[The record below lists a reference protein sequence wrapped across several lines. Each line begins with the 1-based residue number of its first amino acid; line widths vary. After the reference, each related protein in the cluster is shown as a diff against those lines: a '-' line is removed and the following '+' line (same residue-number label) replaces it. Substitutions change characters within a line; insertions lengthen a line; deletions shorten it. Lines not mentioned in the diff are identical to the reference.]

1 MADAEQQGTP
11 DLVTLTSRIAAA
23 YVGGNKIAADALPGL
38 IRSVHAALAAATT
51 GGAGKPEAAERKPPA
66 VPVKRSVHREYLV
79 CLEDG
84 AHVKVL
90 TRYLKRFGL
99 TPETYRAKW
108 DLPREYPMVA
118 PAFAEQRSA
127 VAKQIGLGR
136 KRSDTPAAEGAPEE
150 AEEMPEVQAAAPE
163 PDPEPPTPEPTAEA
177 RPARKPAR
185 KAPAAKK
192 PAAKRSAKG
201 R

>member
-1 MADAEQQGTP
+1 MADAEPEGAQ
-11 DLVTLTSRIAAA
+11 DLIALTTRITAA
-23 YVGGNKIAADALPGL
+23 YAGGNKIAADALPGL
-38 IRSVHAALAAATT
+38 IRSVHAARAAATT
-51 GGAGKPEAAERKPPA
+51 GAAGKAEATERKPPA
-66 VPVKRSVHREYLV
+66 VPIKRSVHREYLV

-108 DLPREYPMVA
+108 ELPREYPMVA

-136 KRSDTPAAEGAPEE
+136 KRSDAQAADAAPDEPEE
-150 AEEMPEVQAAAPE
+150 ALAAAPE
-163 PDPEPPTPEPTAEA
+163 PEAEPPESAPDT

-185 KAPAAKK
+185 TKPTAKK
-192 PAAKRSAKG
+192 PARASAKG